1 MNFLKRIE
9 LWVLLLLVVGG
20 IAYVFTSRPSDEED
34 ITPTNSP
41 TLTVKNSD
49 EPLQL
54 RRTSLKRDY
63 QNARLD
69 LTVRVR
75 NDSADKLPMQSPKVR
90 LLTDKSREVPSFF
103 LPFEQQP
110 EVAAKST
117 QEVQLRYWLEAS
129 DLQGS
134 LTLDVEG
141 KTLPIKSMK
150 PLDINTLKN
159 TGEKVISG
167 TEW

>member
-9 LWVLLLLVVGG
+9 LWILLLLVIGG
-20 IAYVFTSRPSDEED
+20 IAYVFTSRPGEED
-34 ITPTNSP
+34 DVTPANSP
-41 TLTVKNSD
+41 SLTVKNSE

-54 RRTSLKRDY
+54 RRSSLKRDY

-75 NDSADKLPMQSPKVR
+75 NDSATPLPMQSPKVK
-90 LLTDKSREVPSFF
+90 LLTGKGREVPSFF
-103 LPFEQQP
+103 LPFEKQP

-117 QEVQLRYWLEAS
+117 EEVQLRYWLEAS
-129 DLQGS
+129 DLQGGLS
-134 LTLDVEG
+134 LDVEG
-141 KTLPIKSMK
+141 KILLIKSAK

-159 TGEKVISG
+159 AEEKVLAG
-167 TEW
+167 TDW